1 MPHEE
6 VKHEALKKR
15 LPYRAKQLKFA
26 LFTRYKKEHIEFARK
41 YLSIN
46 ELALFDRLP
55 SFEKKHAVQTA
66 KHMLHLTHGNPK
78 VDERKMVKLA
88 LLHDIGKAATKLSV
102 LDKVILVIFNRYF
115 KGIYGRLAAIGIKD
129 NSRSI
134 FRKFYVHKY
143 HDEIGAEMLRRA
155 GLEPEIVEAVEK
167 HSLEPS
173 PTEPE
178 ELKLLRTADTI
189 Y

>member
-6 VKHEALKKR
+6 LKHDALKKR

-41 YLSIN
+41 YLSIK

-55 SFEKKHAVQTA
+55 RFEKKHAVQTA
-66 KHMLHLTHGNPK
+66 NHMLRLIHGKHN

-88 LLHDIGKAATKLSV
+88 LLHDIGKASTKLSV

-115 KGIYGRLAAIGIKD
+115 KIIYARLAEIGKKD

-143 HDEIGAEMLRRA
+143 HDEIGAEMLTLA
-155 GLEPEIVEAVEK
+155 GLEPEVIDAVKK
-167 HSLEPS
+167 HSLDAS
-173 PTEPE
+173 PNDSS
-178 ELKLLRTADTI
+178 ELKLLRTADTL